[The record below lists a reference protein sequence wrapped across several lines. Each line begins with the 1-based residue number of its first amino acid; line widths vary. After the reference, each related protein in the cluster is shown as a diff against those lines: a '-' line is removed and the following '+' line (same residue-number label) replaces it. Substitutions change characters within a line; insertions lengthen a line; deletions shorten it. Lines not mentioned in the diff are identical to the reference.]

1 MYFAR
6 CKIRSTRPIGRLGI
20 FLSIPAS
27 KLCFTKHR
35 TGHRHTDRS
44 RGLRTHECNGRDF
57 FDETRSFLFILVET
71 CKFLRCPLNDLTM
84 QLNNLQAD
92 ESMPVTFG
100 FLFLV
105 AQFLVSGDHVILD
118 NMVRLAF

>member
-1 MYFAR
+1 MNAM
-6 CKIRSTRPIGRLGI
+6 
-20 FLSIPAS
+20 
-27 KLCFTKHR
+27 
-35 TGHRHTDRS
+35 D
-44 RGLRTHECNGRDF
+44 GRDL

-105 AQFLVSGDHVILD
+105 AQFLVSGDHVLLD